1 MKTNKLLIGFIIFAV
16 LSVAAT
22 AWFLLGAMDDNRF
35 IENDTPA
42 ETTPSPQ
49 VVEFFDNE
57 FQQPKE
63 DDPMMNQTPN
73 DDPGVYFQGQM
84 SPPPQGYGGYNNMQP
99 PPPPE
104 GFGGGMM
111 GGPGMNN
118 GSSIQI
124 GIRYG
129 TKDAGC
135 TVTGMTQQKLYVT
148 VDKETATDAYVAIIP
163 KVDDTELIDLND
175 IEDYAYDDEIV
186 KSNGE
191 TAVTFDLTKL
201 VGTDG
206 QYRLV
211 MFPRNTSTSGKKP
224 FYGYG
229 WGSEYICV
237 DFSIG
242 VQIR

>member
-16 LSVAAT
+16 LGVAIT
-22 AWFLLGAMDDNRF
+22 AWFLLGGMDDNRF

-49 VVEFFDNE
+49 VVEFFNNE

-73 DDPGVYFQGQM
+73 DDPGAYFQGQM

-99 PPPPE
+99 PPPPPE

-111 GGPGMNN
+111 GGPGINN

-129 TKDAGC
+129 TR
-135 TVTGMTQQKLYVT
+135 MR
-148 VDKETATDAYVAIIP
+148 
-163 KVDDTELIDLND
+163 
-175 IEDYAYDDEIV
+175 
-186 KSNGE
+186 
-191 TAVTFDLTKL
+191 AV
-201 VGTDG
+201 
-206 QYRLV
+206 
-211 MFPRNTSTSGKKP
+211 P
-224 FYGYG
+224 
-229 WGSEYICV
+229 
-237 DFSIG
+237 
-242 VQIR
+242 